1 MASNDKVALVTG
13 AGTGVGR
20 AAALGLL
27 HAGWDVALTGR
38 RKEPLAETAEMG
50 ANSGR
55 KALVVPCDI
64 GDPEAVKSLFDEVA
78 RAFGR
83 LDLLFNN
90 AGTGTPPMAME
101 EVSFEQWQTVVA
113 ANLTGSF
120 LCAQGAIRMMKA
132 QDPQGGRIINN
143 GSISAHV
150 PRPQAAPYT
159 VTKHAIT
166 GLTRQISLD
175 GRPFDIVCC
184 QLDIGNAATPMTER
198 MAQGVLQPDGSKKPE
213 PTMAV
218 EHAANAV
225 VHMASLPL
233 DANVAFMTVMAS
245 KMPFAGRG

>member
-27 HAGWDVALTGR
+27 NAGWDVALTGR

-90 AGTGTPPMAME
+90 AGTGAPPMAME

-184 QLDIGNAATPMTER
+184 QLDIGNAATPMTKR
-198 MAQGVLQPDGSKKPE
+198 MAEGVLQPDGSKKPE

-218 EHAANAV
+218 EHVANAV